1 MRLCEAKPVPRLV
14 FVGDYVDRGEQSR
27 SCLQFLMKLEK
38 ELSPRP
44 VFLAGNHEHM
54 TLSFLKDPEKY
65 GDRWFRYGGLQ
76 TLASFG
82 VGLDTGDKGAALRRA
97 RDDLAK
103 AMGDDMVAWLRGLVE
118 HWRSGN
124 VAVVHAGASPYAPV
138 ETQSRRTLLWGHS
151 DFANVPRGDGVW
163 VVHGHTIV
171 DKPVAENGRIGV
183 DTGAYAT
190 GRLTAARISNEG
202 VAFLST

>member
-14 FVGDYVDRGEQSR
+14 FVGDYVDRGEQSKN
-27 SCLQFLMKLEK
+27 CLQFLMQLEK

-54 TLSFLKDPEKY
+54 ALGFLKDPQKY

-82 VGLDTGDKGAALRRA
+82 VGLEKGEKSAVLQRS

-103 AMGDDMVAWLRGLVE
+103 AMGDDMVAWLRGLADF
-118 HWRSGN
+118 WRSGN
-124 VAVVHAGASPYAPV
+124 VVVVHAGASPYAPV
-138 ETQSRRTLLWGHS
+138 ESQSRRTLLWGHS
-151 DFANVPRGDGVW
+151 DFDSVPRSDGVW
-163 VVHGHTIV
+163 VVHGHRIV
-171 DKPVAENGRIGV
+171 DEAAAQNGRISI

-190 GRLTAARISNEG
+190 GRLTAAQISQEG
-202 VAFLST
+202 VAFIST